1 MTDELIAACI
11 HKTFTKKDLLD
22 FVDAYDMEIEDPK
35 SLSKKDLQVQLDN
48 YLQLNDIPFSTEY
61 DFNSSE
67 DLLEYLKNEKPN
79 IDLNYKEKGE
89 MITLAKRVL
98 KYTRNGYSIAFAD
111 FLDIEDIY
119 QKGILL
125 ANHGDIPTCR
135 RAVDELNKDPKIR
148 NKIEIKISSRVKKDL
163 NKKKIEKDSL
173 NNRYKFEKKYINIS
187 FD

>member
-1 MTDELIAACI
+1 MI
-11 HKTFTKKDLLD
+11 HKSFTKKDLLD
-22 FVDAYDMEIEDPK
+22 LIDAYEMEIEDPK
-35 SLSKKDLQVQLDN
+35 SLSKKDLQIQLDD

-61 DFNSSE
+61 DFNCSG

-79 IDLNYKEKGE
+79 MDLNYKEKGE
-89 MITLAKRVL
+89 MITLAKRIL
-98 KYTRNGYSIAFAD
+98 RYTRNGYSIAFAD
-111 FLDIEDIY
+111 FSDIEEIY

-148 NKIEIKISSRVKKDL
+148 NKIEVKISSKVKKEIER
-163 NKKKIEKDSL
+163 KKIDKQSL
-173 NNRYKFEKKYINIS
+173 NNRYKCEKKYISIS

>member
-1 MTDELIAACI
+1 MI
-11 HKTFTKKDLLD
+11 HKSFTKKDLLD
-22 FVDAYDMEIEDPK
+22 LIDAYEMEIEDPK
-35 SLSKKDLQVQLDN
+35 SLSKKDLQIQLDD

-61 DFNSSE
+61 DFNCSG

-89 MITLAKRVL
+89 MITLAKRIL

-111 FLDIEDIY
+111 FSDIEEIY

-148 NKIEIKISSRVKKDL
+148 NKIEVKISSKVKKEIER
-163 NKKKIEKDSL
+163 KKIDKQSL
-173 NNRYKFEKKYINIS
+173 NNRYKCEKKYIS
-187 FD
+187 RFKL

>member
-1 MTDELIAACI
+1 MI
-11 HKTFTKKDLLD
+11 HKSFTKKDLLD
-22 FVDAYDMEIEDPK
+22 LIDAYEMEIEDPK
-35 SLSKKDLQVQLDN
+35 SLSKKDLQIQLDD

-61 DFNSSE
+61 DFNCSG

-89 MITLAKRVL
+89 MITLAKRIL

-111 FLDIEDIY
+111 FSDIEEIY

-148 NKIEIKISSRVKKDL
+148 NKIEVKISSKVKKEIER
-163 NKKKIEKDSL
+163 KKIDKQSL
-173 NNRYKFEKKYINIS
+173 NNRYKCEKKYISIS

>member
-1 MTDELIAACI
+1 MI

-22 FVDAYDMEIEDPK
+22 FIDAYDMEIEDPK
-35 SLSKKDLQVQLDN
+35 SLSKKDLQIQLDD

-61 DFNSSE
+61 DFTSSG

-79 IDLNYKEKGE
+79 IELNYKEKGE
-89 MITLAKRVL
+89 MITLAKKVL

-111 FLDIEDIY
+111 FADIEEIY

-148 NKIEIKISSRVKKDL
+148 NNIEIKISSKIKKDL
-163 NKKKIEKDSL
+163 EQKKMEKESL
-173 NNRYKFEKKYINIS
+173 NNRYKFEKKYVCIS

>member
-1 MTDELIAACI
+1 MI
-11 HKTFTKKDLLD
+11 HKSFTKKDLLD
-22 FVDAYDMEIEDPK
+22 FIDAYEMEIEDPK
-35 SLSKKDLQVQLDN
+35 SLSKKDLQIQLDD

-67 DLLEYLKNEKPN
+67 DLLEHLKNEKPN

-89 MITLAKRVL
+89 MITLAKRIL
-98 KYTRNGYSIAFAD
+98 KYTRNGYSIAFTD
-111 FLDIEDIY
+111 FLDIEQIY

-135 RAVDELNKDPKIR
+135 RAVNELNKDPKIR
-148 NKIEIKISSRVKKDL
+148 NKIEVKISSKIKKDL
-163 NKKKIEKDSL
+163 EQKKIDKESL
-173 NNRYKFEKKYINIS
+173 NNRYKFERKYTIIN

>member
-1 MTDELIAACI
+1 MI

-22 FVDAYDMEIEDPK
+22 FIDAYEMDIEDPK
-35 SLSKKDLQVQLDN
+35 SLSKKDLQIQLDD
-48 YLQLNDIPFSTEY
+48 YLQSNDIPFSTEY
-61 DFNSSE
+61 HFNCSE

-89 MITLAKRVL
+89 MITLAKRIL
-98 KYTRNGYSIAFAD
+98 KYTRNGYSIAFTD
-111 FLDIEDIY
+111 FLDIDEIY

-135 RAVDELNKDPKIR
+135 RAVDELNKDQKIR
-148 NKIEIKISSRVKKDL
+148 NKIEIKISSKIKKELQQKTID
-163 NKKKIEKDSL
+163 KDSL
-173 NNRYKFEKKYINIS
+173 NNRYKFERKHIRII

>member
-1 MTDELIAACI
+1 MD
-11 HKTFTKKDLLD
+11 D
-22 FVDAYDMEIEDPK
+22 
-35 SLSKKDLQVQLDN
+35 

-67 DLLEYLKNEKPN
+67 ELLEYLKNEKPN

-89 MITLAKRVL
+89 MITLAKRIL
-98 KYTRNGYSIAFAD
+98 RYTRNGYSIGFRD
-111 FLDIEDIY
+111 FNDIEEIY

-148 NKIEIKISSRVKKDL
+148 NKIEVKISSKVKRDL
-163 NKKKIEKDSL
+163 EQKKIVKDSL
-173 NNRYKFEKKYINIS
+173 NNRFSFQKKYTVIN

>member
-1 MTDELIAACI
+1 MI
-11 HKTFTKKDLLD
+11 HKSFTKKDLLD
-22 FVDAYDMEIEDPK
+22 LIDAYEMEIEDPK
-35 SLSKKDLQVQLDN
+35 SLSKKDLQIQLDD

-61 DFNSSE
+61 DFNSSG

-89 MITLAKRVL
+89 MITLAKRIL

-111 FLDIEDIY
+111 FSDIEEIY

-148 NKIEIKISSRVKKDL
+148 NKIEVKISSKVKKEIER
-163 NKKKIEKDSL
+163 KKIDKQSL
-173 NNRYKFEKKYINIS
+173 NNRYKCEKKYISIS